1 MSLNSI
7 TLGGN
12 IGNDMEV
19 RYTQNGKAIGSFPL
33 AVTNGYGDNKRT
45 MWVTCLVFGER
56 AEKLAPHIRKGGKI
70 VVSGRLDVRQY
81 DRNDGTKGTAVEV
94 AVAGRRLALRH
105 SLRSCLWQHPSSVA
119 GALMVVA
126 SLVATCT
133 VSGKTTGRSYSRRLT
148 GINI

>member
-19 RYTQNGKAIGSFPL
+19 RYTQNGKAIGSFSL
-33 AVTNGYGDNKRT
+33 AVTNGYGDNKRV
-45 MWVTCLVFGER
+45 MWITCLVFGER

-94 AVAGRRLALRH
+94 AVNEFE
-105 SLRSCLWQHPSSVA
+105 
-119 GALMVVA
+119 
-126 SLVATCT
+126 
-133 VSGKTTGRSYSRRLT
+133 SRKKKY
-148 GINI
+148 N

>member
-1 MSLNSI
+1 MSLNLI

-12 IGNDMEV
+12 IGDDMKIH
-19 RYTQNGKAIGSFPL
+19 YTQNGKAIGSFPL

-45 MWVTCLVFGER
+45 MWITCLVFGER

-94 AVAGRRLALRH
+94 AVNDLEFFSINQQQEQQKQPSNKNSGANNPPPMDFDDDIPFSCVGLQYGKHRIYAL
-105 SLRSCLWQHPSSVA
+105 
-119 GALMVVA
+119 
-126 SLVATCT
+126 
-133 VSGKTTGRSYSRRLT
+133 
-148 GINI
+148 

>member
-33 AVTNGYGDNKRT
+33 AVTNGYGDNKRV
-45 MWVTCLVFGER
+45 MWITCLVFGER

-70 VVSGRLDVRQY
+70 VVSGRLDVRQF

-94 AVAGRRLALRH
+94 AVNDLEFFSINQQQEQQKQPSNKNSGANNPPPMDFDDDIPFSCVGLQYGKHRIYAL
-105 SLRSCLWQHPSSVA
+105 
-119 GALMVVA
+119 
-126 SLVATCT
+126 
-133 VSGKTTGRSYSRRLT
+133 
-148 GINI
+148 